1 MEYFLGE
8 YIEDSVQH
16 EVLDTA
22 TNKAEYCQYR
32 AAIIRNNC
40 LTKFRGWD
48 KGQIGEKSREKV
60 LDSIINEKIFFSTA
74 LGYNDPYDTLL
85 YVNKRSLL
93 KFVGESLD
101 REMSTYIAELKKKN
115 FPMGCFAQMF
125 WTPEN
130 REKFLQSI
138 DDEIAAIKI
147 AIHDNIIG
155 ICLSQNTL
163 SSLIWA
169 HYAKDHTGV
178 ALLYDSHELS
188 SAKCYSETGQV
199 LNEKFELHPI
209 NYCEKRPDAT
219 KFIHDYL
226 LYKASEK
233 TFPVTFSGD
242 ILEYSDY
249 DTIREI
255 ILTKDTIWSYEKE
268 IRLIPQILNYWRRS
282 NVAYLKIK
290 PKAIIL
296 GAKMISSDKDIFVEA
311 AVKAG
316 DIVIYEAVLN
326 DSQPGYEI
334 GFQEID
340 L

>member
-115 FPMGCFAQMF
+115 FPMGVLPRCFGHLKTAKNFFKALM
-125 WTPEN
+125 T
-130 REKFLQSI
+130 KLLLLKLQ
-138 DDEIAAIKI
+138 
-147 AIHDNIIG
+147 
-155 ICLSQNTL
+155 
-163 SSLIWA
+163 
-169 HYAKDHTGV
+169 
-178 ALLYDSHELS
+178 
-188 SAKCYSETGQV
+188 
-199 LNEKFELHPI
+199 F
-209 NYCEKRPDAT
+209 
-219 KFIHDYL
+219 
-226 LYKASEK
+226 
-233 TFPVTFSGD
+233 
-242 ILEYSDY
+242 
-249 DTIREI
+249 
-255 ILTKDTIWSYEKE
+255 
-268 IRLIPQILNYWRRS
+268 
-282 NVAYLKIK
+282 
-290 PKAIIL
+290 
-296 GAKMISSDKDIFVEA
+296 MIT
-311 AVKAG
+311 
-316 DIVIYEAVLN
+316 
-326 DSQPGYEI
+326 
-334 GFQEID
+334 
-340 L
+340 

>member
-147 AIHDNIIG
+147 IKVVVELFTVFIYD
-155 ICLSQNTL
+155 LNT
-163 SSLIWA
+163 
-169 HYAKDHTGV
+169 
-178 ALLYDSHELS
+178 ALLWVFNFGLPNRSRL
-188 SAKCYSETGQV
+188 A
-199 LNEKFELHPI
+199 LIF
-209 NYCEKRPDAT
+209 
-219 KFIHDYL
+219 
-226 LYKASEK
+226 LYRAAAE
-233 TFPVTFSGD
+233 V
-242 ILEYSDY
+242 
-249 DTIREI
+249 
-255 ILTKDTIWSYEKE
+255 
-268 IRLIPQILNYWRRS
+268 RRTS
-282 NVAYLKIK
+282 
-290 PKAIIL
+290 
-296 GAKMISSDKDIFVEA
+296 A
-311 AVKAG
+311 AVSAAG
-316 DIVIYEAVLN
+316 KGAIPFCAA
-326 DSQPGYEI
+326 PR
-334 GFQEID
+334 F
-340 L
+340 